1 ALSARASPSRHGRWR
16 CRRSGV
22 MARRE
27 AWLAALGVTDWRQRR
42 TLPAAAQTVLV
53 AVPAANEGG
62 AAAGSIPTPA
72 RPAQVPPAAAA
83 APAPA
88 IVTPVAAPAGE
99 TWQGLAAEVAA
110 CTRCALH
117 AGRNCTVFGV
127 GDRQAR
133 WLVGGEA
140 PGAGEDRQGEPFVG
154 RAGKP
159 LDAMLRAIGLARE
172 QVYIANILK
181 CRPPDNRNPAPAEV
195 AQCMPFLER
204 QIALL
209 RPSILLA
216 VGSVA
221 AQNLLATDVPVGK
234 LRGKV
239 HAFGT
244 ARTPLVVTYHP
255 AYLLR
260 SPAEKRRAWED

>member
-1 ALSARASPSRHGRWR
+1 
-16 CRRSGV
+16 
-22 MARRE
+22 MAGRE

-42 TLPAAAQTVLV
+42 ALPAAAKTVL
-53 AVPAANEGG
+53 AAAPAANE
-62 AAAGSIPTPA
+62 AAAGAGAGSITALSQPA
-72 RPAQVPPAAAA
+72 PITS

-99 TWQGLAAEVAA
+99 TWQSLAAEVAA
-110 CTRCALH
+110 CTRCDLH
-117 AGRNCTVFGV
+117 VGRHCTVFGV
-127 GDRQAR
+127 GDPQAR
-133 WLVGGEA
+133 WLVVGEA
-140 PGAGEDRQGEPFVG
+140 PGAEEDRQGEPFVG
-154 RAGKP
+154 RAGKL
-159 LDAMLRAIGLARE
+159 LDAMLRAVGLARQ

-239 HAFGT
+239 HAFGA

-260 SPAEKRRAWED
+260 SPAEKRRAWEDLKLARRVAGAAVA